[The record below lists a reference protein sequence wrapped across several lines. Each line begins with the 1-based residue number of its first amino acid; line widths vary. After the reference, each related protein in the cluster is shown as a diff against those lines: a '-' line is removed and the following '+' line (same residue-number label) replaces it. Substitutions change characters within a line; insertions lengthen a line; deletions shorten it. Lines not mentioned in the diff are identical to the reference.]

1 MLGAFW
7 QATFARMGIPGPP
20 FSAAAAAACIVV
32 PLRPALP
39 LLSPGLQRH
48 QHEMGGSQDARAWG
62 EGGPWGCGSPRRLA
76 GMRPPASCSVH
87 GCKRR
92 LPAAPALLPGGSQVS
107 THPDYKVTAFMD
119 HTAMLTVQHPK
130 YGEQGVQSAQSG
142 RASQAPWASLGPGL
156 GMAWNLESWEFV
168 HFRELDA
175 PSGSA
180 LSGCLAHP
188 GCRPRPAS
196 MQGCLTASR
205 WRCSGRGTRSTALT
219 TPSCWVRWVP
229 GRAGQLA
236 GKERSRQFR
245 QPEA

>member
-1 MLGAFW
+1 M
-7 QATFARMGIPGPP
+7 
-20 FSAAAAAACIVV
+20 VV

-39 LLSPGLQRH
+39 LPPPGLQRH

-76 GMRPPASCSVH
+76 GMRPPAASCSVH

-92 LPAAPALLPGGSQVS
+92 LPAAPALLPAGSQVS

-156 GMAWNLESWEFV
+156 GMAWNL
-168 HFRELDA
+168 
-175 PSGSA
+175 GS
-180 LSGCLAHP
+180 LG
-188 GCRPRPAS
+188 
-196 MQGCLTASR
+196 
-205 WRCSGRGTRSTALT
+205 
-219 TPSCWVRWVP
+219 SCAFH
-229 GRAGQLA
+229 RAGRSQRLCSAWLPGPSWMPTLPTSPRQHAGLFDCKPLA
-236 GKERSRQFR
+236 VLWARYPQYGPHNTIMLGALGAWQRRTAGWEG
-245 QPEA
+245 ALAAG